1 MKLISIVTP
10 CYNEEENVEEVY
22 RRVKELFAQLGKYRY
37 EHLFIDNA
45 STDRTQD
52 ILRQLAARDPNVK
65 VILNSRNFG
74 HIRSPYY
81 GMLQA
86 RGDAVIPFVADLQ
99 EPVELL
105 ARFLEEWEQGAKI
118 VMGVKVRSG
127 ESPLMFAVRKM
138 YYRLVKRL
146 SEVEL
151 TSNYYGFGLYDRC
164 VMDILRGMDDPYPYF
179 RGLIADIGFQP
190 VKIEYRQPRRER
202 GITKNNFYTLYDTAM
217 LGITSHSKIP
227 LRMATFT
234 GFCLGTASLL
244 VALAYFAYK
253 LIFWNNFQ
261 VGMAPLVI
269 GIFFFS
275 AVQLFFTGIL
285 GEYIGVIHT
294 QVLHRPLVIEKERIN
309 FGVEEPIIEELV
321 PAAEEA
327 DVGVETA
334 TLSQLYSTLAEFGA
348 PGGASSQLVGV

>member
-22 RRVKELFAQLGKYRY
+22 RRVKELFARLGKYRY

-45 STDRTQD
+45 STDRTQA
-52 ILRQLAARDPNVK
+52 ILRRLAAEDRNVK
-65 VILNSRNFG
+65 VIINSRNFG

-105 ARFLEEWEQGAKI
+105 ARFLEEWEQGHKI

-127 ESPLMFAVRKM
+127 ESPLMFGIRKL

-146 SEVEL
+146 SEIEL
-151 TSNYYGFGLYDRC
+151 TNNFYGFGLYDRS
-164 VMDILRGMDDPYPYF
+164 VIEILRKMDDPYPYF

-190 VKIEYRQPRRER
+190 VKIEYHQPRRER
-202 GITKNNFYTLYDTAM
+202 GITKNNFYVLYDMAM
-217 LGITSHSKIP
+217 LGITSHSKVP

-234 GFCLGTASLL
+234 GFCLGAASLL
-244 VALAYFAYK
+244 VAVVYFAYK

-285 GEYIGVIHT
+285 GEYIGAIHT
-294 QVLHRPLVIEKERIN
+294 QVLNRPLVIEKERIN
-309 FGVEEPIIEELV
+309 FYDEG
-321 PAAEEA
+321 
-327 DVGVETA
+327 
-334 TLSQLYSTLAEFGA
+334 
-348 PGGASSQLVGV
+348 

>member
-22 RRVKELFAQLGKYRY
+22 RQVKALFAGLGKYRY
-37 EHLFIDNA
+37 EHVFIDNA
-45 STDRTQD
+45 STDQTQA
-52 ILRQLAARDPNVK
+52 ILRRLAAEDQNVK

-74 HIRSPYY
+74 HIRSPFH

-99 EPVELL
+99 EPIELL
-105 ARFLEEWEQGAKI
+105 ERFLEEWEQGCKI
-118 VMGVKVRSG
+118 VMGVKVQSG
-127 ESPLMFAVRKM
+127 ESPVMFAIRKL

-146 SEVEL
+146 SEIEL
-151 TSNYYGFGLYDRC
+151 TNNFYGFGLYDRS
-164 VMDILRGMDDPYPYF
+164 VIDILRKMDDPYPYF

-190 VKIEYRQPRRER
+190 VKIEYDQPRRER
-202 GITKNNFYTLYDTAM
+202 GITKNNFYVLYDMAM

-234 GFCLGTASLL
+234 GFCLGALSLL
-244 VALAYFAYK
+244 VAVAYFAYK
-253 LIFWNNFQ
+253 LIFWDNFQ

-285 GEYIGVIHT
+285 GEYIGAIHT
-294 QVLHRPLVIEKERIN
+294 QVLNRPLVIEKERIN
-309 FGVEEPIIEELV
+309 F
-321 PAAEEA
+321 
-327 DVGVETA
+327 DD
-334 TLSQLYSTLAEFGA
+334 
-348 PGGASSQLVGV
+348 